1 MKTERSLLCSVK
13 VEEICEVFFFGLA
26 VNAVRDFFTEE
37 LVEERKG
44 REKIFDEIRKKQVDE
59 KKDKKKNWNEKKTK
73 KREEGL
79 VGYNFFF
86 FNYNYSTPSV
96 LLCLSSIPF

>member
-13 VEEICEVFFFGLA
+13 VEEICEVFFLGLT

-59 KKDKKKNWNEKKTK
+59 KKDEKKNWNEKKTK

-86 FNYNYSTPSV
+86 F
-96 LLCLSSIPF
+96 

>member
-1 MKTERSLLCSVK
+1 MK

-59 KKDKKKNWNEKKTK
+59 IKDKKKIGM
-73 KREEGL
+73 KRRQKRGKR
-79 VGYNFFF
+79 VWWDFFF
-86 FNYNYSTPSV
+86 FLITIILVHNK
-96 LLCLSSIPF
+96 LK

>member
-13 VEEICEVFFFGLA
+13 VEEICEVFFLGLT

-59 KKDKKKNWNEKKTK
+59 KKDEKKNWNEKKTK

-79 VGYNFFF
+79 VGFFF
-86 FNYNYSTPSV
+86 F
-96 LLCLSSIPF
+96 F